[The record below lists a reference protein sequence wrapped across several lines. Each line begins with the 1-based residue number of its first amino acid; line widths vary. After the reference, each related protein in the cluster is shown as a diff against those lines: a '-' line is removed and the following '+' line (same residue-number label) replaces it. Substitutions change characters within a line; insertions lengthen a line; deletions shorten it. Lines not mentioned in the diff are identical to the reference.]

1 MSLPEREQ
9 PDAELK
15 RRLRETAAL
24 LEIAKVLGGVTDLQ
38 EALRLI
44 CRQLA
49 RLTSADTVAAYVTD
63 GERTRLQPT
72 AAYRVPKDALAVVAT
87 MPIRLA
93 DLGFS
98 GGVTAALADRTWV
111 SPGGSG

>member
-1 MSLPEREQ
+1 
-9 PDAELK
+9 
-15 RRLRETAAL
+15 
-24 LEIAKVLGGVTDLQ
+24 
-38 EALRLI
+38 
-44 CRQLA
+44 
-49 RLTSADTVAAYVTD
+49 
-63 GERTRLQPT
+63 
-72 AAYRVPKDALAVVAT
+72 